1 MHAALQT
8 LQPADGQGE
17 PLAASVPHARRAVAV
32 PLLALAAVAV
42 VVAGVWQ
49 IDGGRV
55 GQAQAQA
62 VAMGVALSS
71 VPAIPPMP
79 VEPEHLPTV
88 QAPEPDA
95 PFALVTVATE
105 PALAE
110 PPIEATP
117 IEATPIEAAPI
128 EAAPIATPRAPSLR
142 VAAAETPGVL
152 DTADEQRVAHVVA
165 AIEHSI
171 RERDFDASRR
181 QLDDLSALLPAR
193 SLTLLRMQAWVTHQS
208 GDAIQA
214 IALYR
219 EILQRVPTDRNS
231 AINLAL
237 LEAEQGDV
245 EAALQRLQALRS
257 NSGES
262 AELAT
267 AMALV
272 GAQRR

>member
-117 IEATPIEAAPI
+117 IEATPIEAT
-128 EAAPIATPRAPSLR
+128 PIAAPRAPSLH
-142 VAAAETPGVL
+142 VAAAEASGVL